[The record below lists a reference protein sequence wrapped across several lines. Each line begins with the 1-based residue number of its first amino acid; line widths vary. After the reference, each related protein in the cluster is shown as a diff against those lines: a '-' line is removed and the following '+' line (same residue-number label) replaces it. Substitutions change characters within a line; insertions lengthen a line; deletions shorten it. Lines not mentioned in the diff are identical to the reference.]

1 MDVRRPLSAG
11 SDDDGDDAG
20 AEDEGG
26 GADEEEEPRA
36 VAHAVLPACWLVV
49 VIRQCETGAQGV

>member
-1 MDVRRPLSAG
+1 MDVRRPLSPG

-20 AEDEGG
+20 AEDEDG

-36 VAHAVLPACWLVV
+36 VAHAVPPACWRTV